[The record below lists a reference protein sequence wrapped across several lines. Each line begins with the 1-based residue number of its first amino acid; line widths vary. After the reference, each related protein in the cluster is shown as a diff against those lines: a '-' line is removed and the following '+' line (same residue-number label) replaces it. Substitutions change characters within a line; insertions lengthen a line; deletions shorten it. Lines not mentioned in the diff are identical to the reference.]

1 MCFYEKILCI
11 ERPCQELISKY
22 LDEDEPMREWL
33 SRMNTGKVLFQ
44 KRAFCGVFFKCVF
57 VIIWFR
63 GSWLLWFT
71 SSTVSRGKMRG
82 NNNDNCFLKFL
93 DLRGRCWGSNPKS
106 ILRRRLGVQIPPQ
119 KGFVCI
125 LESLLFQK
133 RWSRQM
139 GDSIVDRIADRW

>member
-1 MCFYEKILCI
+1 M
-11 ERPCQELISKY
+11 
-22 LDEDEPMREWL
+22 EDV
-33 SRMNTGKVLFQ
+33 G
-44 KRAFCGVFFKCVF
+44 
-57 VIIWFR
+57 
-63 GSWLLWFT
+63 
-71 SSTVSRGKMRG
+71 
-82 NNNDNCFLKFL
+82 
-93 DLRGRCWGSNPKS
+93 GSNPKS